1 MVSPAVNVHD
11 NFRVCVRPRRPQRP
25 PRVMLPG
32 MEEAD
37 LRGWWQGGRWMR
49 GAVLARRLR
58 ARARVLRGRVIWM
71 VRGFGEEG

>member
-1 MVSPAVNVHD
+1 
-11 NFRVCVRPRRPQRP
+11 
-25 PRVMLPG
+25 

-49 GAVLARRLR
+49 GAVAGRGWVRAAVLARRLR